1 MPSWALYQQLQQAH
15 PLAAWLAVMGPR
27 LHHAGF
33 DCAGLGEPLEV
44 LDQKL
49 NGVGMPS
56 INGEQN
62 GVFTVSSLLNHRFY
76 PTTPQRIV
84 FGDGDEHRL
93 CLGGLALV
101 QKRVE
106 DDHERVAEVLLP
118 HHTRCEMA

>member
-33 DCAGLGEPLEV
+33 DCGQLGEPLAV
-44 LDQKL
+44 LDQRLKE
-49 NGVGMPS
+49 VGMLS
-56 INGEQN
+56 LQEQQN
-62 GVFTVSSLLNHRFY
+62 GVFTVSPLLDHRFY
-76 PTTPQRIV
+76 PTTPQKAV
-84 FGDGDEHRL
+84 FADGDEHRL

-101 QKRVE
+101 QKHVE
-106 DDHERVAEVLLP
+106 HSHERLADVLLP